1 MVLFFPLLNLRM
13 QLGLHCLGER
23 GGMGAAHGPLQSFR
37 ELQLSKSWPR
47 LPCAVAPMQI
57 TQAEHVAPIKPWKH
71 RMQCPM
77 HLCCSTIAQLGTMT
91 GLQLPLHQVS
101 KCLTFGERSGAV
113 VLPLTAFS
121 LHLLD
126 LLNGIRL
133 GQHLGSGVP

>member
-23 GGMGAAHGPLQSFR
+23 SGMGAAHGPLQSFR

-77 HLCCSTIAQLGTMT
+77 HLCCSTIGHHDRAPAASAPGIQMS
-91 GLQLPLHQVS
+91 HFWR
-101 KCLTFGERSGAV
+101 KERCSCSA
-113 VLPLTAFS
+113 
-121 LHLLD
+121 LD
-126 LLNGIRL
+126 SF
-133 GQHLGSGVP
+133 QSAPS